1 MKTGFHPTSVC
12 GVFGAT
18 LAAARLRGLTETPTT
33 YALGIAGSMASGLF
47 EYLSDGS
54 TTKAVN
60 AGWAAHGGV
69 LAALLAE
76 AGGDGPVTVLE
87 GRFGVF
93 ATHFRLEFRGSL
105 GDEWGL
111 GTRWETPAI
120 SFKPYP
126 ACHFIHTALDV
137 ARSLLDDGL
146 DPLEL
151 DDVLVAVPEPA
162 VPLVLEPWPDK
173 IRPRT
178 PFDAKFSLPYSLAAM
193 FLRGEVGIDTYAP
206 AAIAD
211 DQVLDLAARVR
222 YEIEEFPSYPT
233 ALPAR
238 VTVTTRD
245 GERLTRV
252 RPEGSSHAPIDQAK
266 IVSKYRVNAE
276 LALSSSDALELESAL
291 LGLEEHVDLS
301 SALASIRRAQRR
313 C

>member
-1 MKTGFHPTSVC
+1 
-12 GVFGAT
+12 
-18 LAAARLRGLTETPTT
+18 
-33 YALGIAGSMASGLF
+33 MASGLF

-60 AGWAAHGGV
+60 AGWAAHAGV
-69 LAALLAE
+69 LAAFLAE
-76 AGGDGPVTVLE
+76 AGGDGPATVLE
-87 GRFGVF
+87 GRFGVL
-93 ATHFRLEFRGSL
+93 ATHFRLDTSGSL

-126 ACHFIHTALDV
+126 ACHFIHSALDV

-151 DDVLVAVPEPA
+151 DDVLVAVPKPA

-178 PFDAKFSLPYSLAAM
+178 AFDAKFSLPYSLAAM
-193 FLRGEVGIDTYAP
+193 FLRGEVGIDSYAP

-211 DQVLDLAARVR
+211 DHVLDLAARVR
-222 YEIEEFPSYPT
+222 YEIEEFPSYPA

-238 VTVTTRD
+238 VTVRTRD
-245 GERLTRV
+245 GETLTRV
-252 RPEGSSHAPIDQAK
+252 RPEGDSQAPIDEAT
-266 IVSKYRVNAE
+266 VLSKYRLNAE

-291 LGLEEHVDLS
+291 LELEEHADLS
-301 SALASIRRAQRR
+301 SALAPIRRAQRR
-313 C
+313 W